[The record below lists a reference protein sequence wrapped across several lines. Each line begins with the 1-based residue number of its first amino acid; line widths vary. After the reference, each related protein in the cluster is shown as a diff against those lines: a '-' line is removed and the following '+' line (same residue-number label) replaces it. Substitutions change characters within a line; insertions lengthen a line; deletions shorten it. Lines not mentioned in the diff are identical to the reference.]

1 MNVVIVGGGI
11 SGVSAAKVLLKSG
24 HRATILEQTDT
35 PGGLMAKIANCRVGF
50 KTFFAEI
57 LNAPGLEVITG
68 SRIVDVDKLYEK
80 SLITLEDGRLI
91 EADAVII
98 AAGLSPYEP
107 KERTGRR
114 ILASLDYDR
123 LIDQK
128 NDPLPEDLRSVAF
141 ILCVGSRCLEYPLC
155 SAMCCSY
162 TLREIKWT
170 FQRGISPHIT
180 VFYNDL
186 RFFGQEFYMEKLY
199 REMGVSFIR
208 ANSRYLEE
216 DADGVTMRYFNGG
229 RFSEE
234 RFNYVVL
241 AAGLR
246 PSPTLADL
254 SLLFGFSL
262 NERGFV
268 RESEPLR
275 TDANGIY
282 ASGGS
287 LEPMSIKDAIL
298 TGYGAAIRCM
308 KELDDGKHVPAITV
322 YKETA
327 PELEVD
333 RKAASC
339 LFYLGTEDPL
349 LKMFYEFFSEQFILK
364 ALELRKKGKDVLFIT
379 RNLVMPSYSEL
390 LYEQARRA
398 GVVFIHLEEDE
409 RIDLHENE
417 AVITGPKGETV
428 FSAERVVTLEHYAGK
443 MRQREF
449 LMQYRSEPQLRWSPT
464 KWNRERYHAGFIRFP
479 RADRWE
485 EREALGAL
493 GEYLI
498 EKDEERILPDVDE
511 ERCSGCGSCSNA
523 CPAGA
528 MEIEPREKQVSVFG
542 PLGSTV
548 APVAT
553 VKKELCMGCGLCA
566 STCPSDVIGFKEAS
580 VLECD
585 LA

>member
-1 MNVVIVGGGI
+1 MNLLIGGGGI
-11 SGVSAAKVLLKSG
+11 SGISAAKVLLKGG
-24 HRATILEQTDT
+24 HKTTILEQADA
-35 PGGLMAKIANCRVGF
+35 PGGLMERIANCRVGF

-57 LNAPGLEVITG
+57 QGAPGLEVITG
-68 SRIVDVDKLYEK
+68 SRIVDVDRLYEK
-80 SLITLEDGRLI
+80 SLVTLEDGRLI
-91 EADAVII
+91 EADAAII

-123 LIDQK
+123 LIDQR
-128 NDPLPEDLRSVAF
+128 NESLPEDLRRVAF

-170 FQRGISPHIT
+170 FQRGITPQVT

-216 DADGVTMRYFNGG
+216 DDEGVTTRYFNGG
-229 RFSEE
+229 RLSEE
-234 RFNYVVL
+234 RFDYVVL

-246 PSPTLADL
+246 PNPALADL
-254 SLLFGFSL
+254 SQFFGFSL
-262 NERGFV
+262 NEWGFV
-268 RESEPLR
+268 SETEPLK
-275 TDANGIY
+275 TDVKGIY

-287 LEPMSIKDAIL
+287 IEPMSIKDAIL
-298 TGYGAAIRCM
+298 TGYGAAVRCM
-308 KELDDGKHVPAITV
+308 KELDGGKHVPDIKV

-327 PELEVD
+327 PDIDVGTETD
-333 RKAASC
+333 SH
-339 LFYLGTEDPL
+339 LFYLGTEDTL
-349 LKMFYEFFSEQFILK
+349 LKMFYEFFSEQFMLK
-364 ALELRKKGKDVLFIT
+364 ALELRKKGKDVLFVT
-379 RNLVMPSYSEL
+379 RNLVTPSYSEL
-390 LYEQARRA
+390 LYEQARRE
-398 GVVFIHLEEDE
+398 GVLFIHLEEDE
-409 RIDLHENE
+409 RIDLHEKG
-417 AVITGPKGETV
+417 AVISGPKGEMAIAADT
-428 FSAERVVTLEHYAGK
+428 VVTLKQYAET

-464 KWNRERYHAGFIRFP
+464 KWDRERYHAGFIRFP

-485 EREALGAL
+485 EREVLGAL
-493 GEYLI
+493 GEFLI
-498 EKDEERILPDVDE
+498 EKDEERILPEVDE
-511 ERCSGCGSCSNA
+511 ERCSGCGSCSDA

-528 MEIEPREKQVSVFG
+528 IEIESREKQVSVFG
-542 PLGSTV
+542 PLGSSV
-548 APVAT
+548 APVAA

-580 VLECD
+580 
-585 LA
+585 

>member
-1 MNVVIVGGGI
+1 MNLLIVGGGI
-11 SGVSAAKVLLKSG
+11 SGISAAKVLLKSG
-24 HRATILEQTDT
+24 HKATILEQADA
-35 PGGLMAKIANCRVGF
+35 PGGLMERIANCRVGF

-57 LNAPGLEVITG
+57 KEHRGLEVITG
-68 SRIVDVDKLYEK
+68 SRIVDVDKLYER
-80 SLITLEDGRLI
+80 SLVTLDDGRLI
-91 EADAVII
+91 EADGVII

-114 ILASLDYDR
+114 ILASLDYDC
-123 LIDQK
+123 LIDQR
-128 NDPLPEDLRSVAF
+128 NESLPEDLRRVAF

-155 SAMCCSY
+155 SATCCSY

-170 FQRGISPHIT
+170 FQRGISPHVT

-229 RFSEE
+229 RLSEE
-234 RFNYVVL
+234 RFDYVVL
-241 AAGLR
+241 AGGLR
-246 PSPTLADL
+246 PNPGLADL
-254 SLLFGFSL
+254 SQLFGFSL
-262 NERGFV
+262 NEWGFV
-268 RESEPLR
+268 RETDPLK

-308 KELDDGKHVPAITV
+308 KELDDAKHVPAITV
-322 YKETA
+322 YKEA
-327 PELEVD
+327 GPRIEVD
-333 RKAASC
+333 GKAASY
-339 LFYLGTEDPL
+339 LFYLGTEDAL
-349 LKMFYEFFSEQFILK
+349 LKMFYEFFSEKFILQ
-364 ALELRKKGKDVLFIT
+364 ALELRKKGKDVLFVT

-390 LYEQARRA
+390 LYEQARRD
-398 GVVFIHLEEDE
+398 GVVFIHMEEDE
-409 RIDLHENE
+409 RIDLHERE
-417 AVITGPKGETV
+417 AVISGPKGEMV
-428 FSAERVVTLEHYAGK
+428 LSAERVVTLEQYADG

-464 KWNRERYHAGFIRFP
+464 KWDRERYHAGFIRFP
-479 RADRWE
+479 RAGRWE
-485 EREALGAL
+485 EREVLGAL
-493 GEYLI
+493 GEFLI

-528 MEIEPREKQVSVFG
+528 IEIEARQKQVSVFG
-542 PLGSTV
+542 PLGSSV

-566 STCPSDVIGFKEAS
+566 STCPSDVIKFDEAS
-580 VLECD
+580 
-585 LA
+585 